1 MFVSAPPDRPGDDRA
16 WPGGPP
22 PAQVRWLRAFGVAMI
37 LLTMVVTATTDPQP
51 GLEGRRLAVSIGLA
65 LFAVSVFSGG
75 PWWRRPP
82 RLLPL
87 RLAGLMAASFVLL
100 AVQPKGFGVAGVY
113 LVVVIAALR
122 LPTPQALVA
131 VGVAVGGTAVVALAF
146 DRHPGDIISST
157 ALGVIPWFLVISM
170 IKRLRL
176 GQLEAEALVAELHE
190 TREAHARAAALDE
203 RGRLARDMHDVLA
216 HSLSALSLQL
226 EGARMLARDR
236 DADPEVTAAIERAH
250 RLAGS
255 GLEEARRAIGALRG
269 DDLPG
274 PERLSALAESFRGPD
289 GAGCA
294 FTATGEAREL
304 PADARL
310 AVYRTAQEALTNVAR
325 HSRPERVELRLDY
338 APDGTSLVV
347 ADHGRV
353 NGSHPPAAGAGGG
366 GGYGLTG
373 MRERAELLGG
383 RLDAGPTRDGF
394 EVRLWLPA

>member
-1 MFVSAPPDRPGDDRA
+1 MFVSAPPDRLGEDRA
-16 WPGGPP
+16 WPGGAP
-22 PAQVRWLRAFGVAMI
+22 PAQVRWLRGFGVAMI
-37 LLTMVVTATTDPQP
+37 LLTLVVTATTHPRP
-51 GLEGRRLAVSIGLA
+51 GLEGRGLAVTIGLA
-65 LFAVSVFSGG
+65 LFIASVFARG
-75 PWWRRPP
+75 PWWRRSP

-87 RLAGLMAASFVLL
+87 RLAGLLAASFILF
-100 AVQPKGFGVAGVY
+100 AVQPKGFGVAGIY
-113 LVVVIAALR
+113 LVVVLATLR

-131 VGVAVGGTAVVALAF
+131 VVVAVGGTAVVALAS

-170 IKRLRL
+170 IKRIRV
-176 GQLEAEALVAELHE
+176 GQLEAERLVAELHD

-216 HSLSALSLQL
+216 HSLSGLSLQL
-226 EGARMLARDR
+226 EGARLLARDR

-250 RLAGS
+250 RLAAS

-274 PERLSALAESFRGPD
+274 PERLPALAESFHGPD

-294 FTATGEAREL
+294 YTATGEVREL

-347 ADHGRV
+347 ADFGRV
-353 NGSHPPAAGAGGG
+353 NGSLPPTADAG

-383 RLDAGPTRDGF
+383 RLDAGPTPDGF
-394 EVRLWLPA
+394 EVKLWLPA

>member
-1 MFVSAPPDRPGDDRA
+1 MFVSAPPDRPGDERP
-16 WPGGPP
+16 WPGGAP
-22 PAQVRWLRAFGVAMI
+22 PAQVRLLRAFGAVMI
-37 LLTMVVTATTDPQP
+37 LLTVVATATTRPQP
-51 GLEGRRLAVSIGLA
+51 GLEGRRLWVSIGLA
-65 LFAVSVFSGG
+65 LFVGSIASRS

-82 RLLPL
+82 RLLAL
-87 RLAGLMAASFVLL
+87 RLVGLLVASFVLF
-100 AVQPKGFGVAGVY
+100 AVQPKGFGVAGIY
-113 LVVVIAALR
+113 LVVVLATLR
-122 LPTPQALVA
+122 LPTRQALVA
-131 VGVAVGGTAVVALAF
+131 VAVAVAGTAVVALRF
-146 DRHPGDIISST
+146 DDHPGDLIAST

-170 IKRLRL
+170 IKRLRI

-216 HSLSALSLQL
+216 HSLSGLSLQL
-226 EGARMLARDR
+226 EGARLLARDR
-236 DADPEVTAAIERAH
+236 DADPEVTAAVERAH
-250 RLAGS
+250 HLAAS

-274 PERLSALAESFRGPD
+274 PERLPALAESFHGPD

-347 ADHGRV
+347 ADFGRV
-353 NGSHPPAAGAGGG
+353 NGSLPPAADAG

-383 RLDAGPTRDGF
+383 RLDAGPTPDGF